1 MFTWFWYD
9 ARCNANDG
17 DVCSKSVTY
26 CRVSSCKSWFISSNC
41 FSASIT
47 ETTTYEYD
55 PHLPSRTV
63 YEDGE
68 FKQVPPFA
76 RPREIELPE
85 PYGKEMQYII
95 PHSETITLAKS
106 LKNKGVKLI
115 ETRGTWPKQNMQL
128 VRALYDFGIL
138 RNDQVEINGKEIGI
152 MDCISKYLL
161 QAKEG
166 QETEIYGYALHV
178 EVIGMKNNEKQ
189 RHVLYHTHPLSD
201 GSVVGWE
208 KLRAYTRNVGIPF
221 GIATELIAKGNVN
234 KVGVVTPEE
243 ALSNHKLFLM
253 N

>member
-1 MFTWFWYD
+1 MKNMFAWVWYD

-17 DVCSKSVTY
+17 NACSKSTGY
-26 CRVSSCKSWFISSNC
+26 CRVCPRKSRFVSSDC

-68 FKQVPPFA
+68 FKQVLPFA
-76 RPREIELPE
+76 RPREIELPA
-85 PYGKEMQYII
+85 PYGKETQYII
-95 PHSETITLAKS
+95 PHSETITLAKA
-106 LKNKGVKLI
+106 LENKGVKLI

-128 VRALYDFGIL
+128 VRALYDYGIL
-138 RNDQVEINGKEIGI
+138 RNDQIEISGKEIGI
-152 MDCISKYLL
+152 MDCISQYLL
-161 QAKEG
+161 QSKEG
-166 QETEIYGYALHV
+166 QETELYGYALHV

-221 GIATELIAKGNVN
+221 GIAAELIATGNASR
-234 KVGVVTPEE
+234 VGVVTPEE
-243 ALSNHKLFLM
+243 ALKIHN
-253 N
+253 

>member
-1 MFTWFWYD
+1 MFTWIWYD

-17 DVCSKSVTY
+17 DACSESVTY
-26 CRVSSCKSWFISSNC
+26 GRISSCQSRFISSNC

-47 ETTTYEYD
+47 ETTTYEYN

-63 YEDGE
+63 YENGE

-76 RPREIELPE
+76 RPREVELPA
-85 PYGKEMQYII
+85 PYGKATQYII
-95 PHSETITLAKS
+95 PHSETITLAKA
-106 LKNKGVKLI
+106 LENKGVKLI

-128 VRALYDFGIL
+128 VRALYDYGIL
-138 RNDQVEINGKEIGI
+138 RNDQVEINGEAIGI
-152 MDCISKYLL
+152 MDCVSKYLL
-161 QAKEG
+161 QSKEG
-166 QETEIYGYALHV
+166 QETEVYGYALHV

-201 GSVVGWE
+201 GSVEGWE

-221 GIATELIAKGNVN
+221 GIATELIAKGDVN

-243 ALSNHKLFLM
+243 AL
-253 N
+253 